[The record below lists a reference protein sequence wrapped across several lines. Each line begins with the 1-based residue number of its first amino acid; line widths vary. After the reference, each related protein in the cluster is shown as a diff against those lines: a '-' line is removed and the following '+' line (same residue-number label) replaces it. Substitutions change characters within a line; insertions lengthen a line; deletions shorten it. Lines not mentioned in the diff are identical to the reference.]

1 MRIKFENLENAYT
14 MSIALTYLIG
24 LNIYNRDT
32 QNVFRDIRK
41 KVRDTRTGNITIKN
55 DDINQIQFAVNDSLY
70 TIKKYFSHDVI
81 KNFQKLINK

>member
-55 DDINQIQFAVNDSLY
+55 V
-70 TIKKYFSHDVI
+70 V
-81 KNFQKLINK
+81 